1 MRKDTN
7 SFLCQ
12 SNFLF
17 HFHYLEKLKDISQK
31 KRKTAFVSTNK
42 KEDIKGLQQLKWVF
56 SSVLAAVETTPKIM
70 FKLLSCCI
78 ILSLLPYHNAQ
89 RVQKFDIEVDSAV
102 KWSTNIL
109 RSKGNHFPGGPTLSA
124 RHTSLNALVKKLLSH
139 SDNFFNGWSHLWD
152 SFWPTS
158 IVYISSVLHT

>member
-1 MRKDTN
+1 M
-7 SFLCQ
+7 
-12 SNFLF
+12 
-17 HFHYLEKLKDISQK
+17 
-31 KRKTAFVSTNK
+31 
-42 KEDIKGLQQLKWVF
+42 QQLKSVF

-78 ILSLLPYHNAQ
+78 ILSLLPYYNAQ

-124 RHTSLNALVKKLLSH
+124 RHTSLNALVKNLLSH
-139 SDNFFNGWSHLWD
+139 SDNFFNRWSKSVGLFLTTFYCLFLISITHHPLRD
-152 SFWPTS
+152 PKLIEKKNTS
-158 IVYISSVLHT
+158 AELLDYINPYIWGVKNEKNETFPGNPKK